1 MRERRRVLVVASTAV
16 FCSGLVWF
24 NYSAVLPLIVEEW
37 GLSGTQAGVV
47 FGALQAGYLLAVL
60 PAGWLVDRYSS
71 RWVIAAGATG
81 TGVSSLAFAVFATG
95 FLGGAGFRFLAGLCL
110 AGVYVPGMRFLSDW
124 FPEGVRGRALGLY
137 VGALELGN
145 GLSFVFATVAAD
157 VVDWRSAVVATSVGA
172 IVIGP
177 LVVGTTRD
185 HPNQRGATTSGTGT
199 SLLRDREF
207 LSAVS
212 IYSWHNWELFGVRNW
227 LVAFLAV
234 APAFAT
240 ASSVAPGIVVGAM
253 VITGALGNG
262 FGGWLSDRIGRLRT
276 ISIGLGA
283 SGLLSALFG
292 RFGGLPFA
300 VLVAVTLV
308 YGVVLAVDSAPTSTL
323 VTEVVGDDRV
333 GRALSIQS
341 LVGFS
346 TTVVSPVVFGIAL
359 ERAGY
364 SAAFLTLAA
373 GAVLGVVSVGALLRI
388 RGPRP

>member
-1 MRERRRVLVVASTAV
+1 
-16 FCSGLVWF
+16 
-24 NYSAVLPLIVEEW
+24 
-37 GLSGTQAGVV
+37 
-47 FGALQAGYLLAVL
+47 
-60 PAGWLVDRYSS
+60 
-71 RWVIAAGATG
+71 
-81 TGVSSLAFAVFATG
+81 
-95 FLGGAGFRFLAGLCL
+95 
-110 AGVYVPGMRFLSDW
+110 MRFLSDW
-124 FPEGVRGRALGLY
+124 FPEGVRGRALGIY

-145 GLSFVFATVAAD
+145 GLSFVFATVAAEA
-157 VVDWRSAVVATSVGA
+157 VDWRTAVAATSVGA
-172 IVIGP
+172 IVVAP
-177 LVVGTTRD
+177 FVVGLTRD
-185 HPNQRGATTSGTGT
+185 HPKQRVATTSGTGG

-207 LSAVS
+207 LAAVS

-227 LVAFLAV
+227 LVAFFAV

-240 ASSVAPGIVVGAM
+240 SSSVLPGIVVGAM

-262 FGGWLSDRIGRLRT
+262 LGGWVSDRLGRLRT

-359 ERAGY
+359 GRAGY

-373 GAVLGVVSVGALLRI
+373 GALLGVLSVGALRRT
-388 RGPRP
+388 RGART